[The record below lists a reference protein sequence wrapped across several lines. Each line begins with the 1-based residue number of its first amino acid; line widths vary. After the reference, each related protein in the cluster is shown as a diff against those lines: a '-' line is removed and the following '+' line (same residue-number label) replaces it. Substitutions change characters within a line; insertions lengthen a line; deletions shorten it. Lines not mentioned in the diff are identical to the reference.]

1 MNVFYLIIFGLMF
14 LYVYWLVAAHHRRW
28 VIIVGSLI
36 FLLTLSWKIAIIHL
50 VLAFFN
56 FKVAKKLSI
65 STSPKLL
72 WATITIN
79 VTVIL
84 LQTSRANTDDFFAVS
99 LSLSYF
105 TLMNLGY
112 VLEVYKKQT
121 DVVEKFF
128 NYYLF
133 SSFFPCVL
141 MGPIER
147 TRTLLP
153 QLLSLRERSWH
164 FFSPGYFLI
173 SIGFFKKF
181 VISDRILDITHPR
194 FNGIETYLGFEL
206 WLFYFLCLIQIYCDF
221 SGYIDLA
228 RGFAQVMGIKL
239 LENFNRPY
247 LANSIANIW
256 QRWNITLVDWLK
268 NHVYLPVLMKT
279 KNIYLASI
287 LIMTL
292 VAIWHRQTS
301 LYVAWALYWSIL
313 YSSHIF
319 LRMKGKSLTSS
330 RFASVAL
337 MILAMTFSSI
347 FFQAKNT
354 QQFITA
360 FINSFNFFEI
370 SHQLQN
376 NLSALNLIIITTAVS
391 LIIFAEDYLH
401 AKRANNQLILTC
413 GLSLLLNILTV
424 AFHSTGHYVLLY
436 MKY

>member
-28 VIIVGSLI
+28 VIIVGSVT
-36 FLLTLSWKIAIIHL
+36 FLLTLSWKVAIIHL
-50 VLAFFN
+50 VLALFN
-56 FKVAKKLSI
+56 FKVAKKLSK
-65 STSPKLL
+65 SSSPKLL
-72 WATITIN
+72 WATISIN

-84 LQTSRANTDDFFAVS
+84 LQTSRANADDFFAVS

-112 VLEVYKKQT
+112 LLEVYKKQT
-121 DVVEKFF
+121 DVVESFA

-133 SSFFPCVL
+133 SSFYPCLL
-141 MGPIER
+141 MGPIEK
-147 TRTLLP
+147 TRSLLP
-153 QLLSLRERSWH
+153 QLLSLKERNWH

-173 SIGFFKKF
+173 SLGFFKKF

-228 RGFAQVMGIKL
+228 RGFAQLMGIKL

-268 NHVYLPVLMKT
+268 NHVYLPVLMST

-287 LIMTL
+287 LIMSL

-301 LYVAWALYWSIL
+301 LYIAWAIYWSIL
-313 YSSHIF
+313 YSIHIF
-319 LRMKGKSLTSS
+319 LRMKGKSPTRSK
-330 RFASVAL
+330 FASVAL
-337 MILAMTFSSI
+337 MILTMTFSSI
-347 FFQAKNT
+347 FFQAKNN

-360 FINSFNFFEI
+360 FINSFKFFEF

-376 NLSALNLIIITTAVS
+376 NLSALNLIIIITGVSFVVLSESHIHQKKTT
-391 LIIFAEDYLH
+391 
-401 AKRANNQLILTC
+401 NQVMLTG
-413 GLSLLLNILTV
+413 GLALVLNVLTI